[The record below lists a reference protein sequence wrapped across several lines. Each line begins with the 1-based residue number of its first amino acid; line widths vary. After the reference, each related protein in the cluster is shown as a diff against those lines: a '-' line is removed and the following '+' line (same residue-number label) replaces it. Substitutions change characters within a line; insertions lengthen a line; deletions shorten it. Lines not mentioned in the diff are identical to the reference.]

1 MTLLNLLL
9 LPLIA
14 VLGLFLP
21 DGGGASDA
29 GAGASGAQ
37 GGGTAGGANA
47 ATGEGGATGSGS
59 AGTGA
64 AGGAAGGA
72 AQEGGQAAT
81 SAQAG
86 TSSVNVEALQRELNT
101 ARSDAGR
108 YRTAATA
115 TLAALAKHLGIEL
128 DIDGKGKFDPED
140 ATAKLQREI
149 DALRAENRSNALAV
163 GLERVFTKLGANP
176 KVTGPYIASK
186 VKDLDPKADDFTTKL
201 EQIVQEA
208 IDEEPA
214 LRAAQVARRSGGEFN
229 GNGSASA
236 EVEDPAKLAALVPR
250 T

>member
-29 GAGASGAQ
+29 GAGASGSQ

-163 GLERVFTKLGANP
+163 SLERVFTKLGANP

-229 GNGSASA
+229 GNGSTSA